1 MKDAQ
6 GYKIRQEKKQK
17 IEEAA
22 AKAGQPSKDTAMR
35 VSAIIIL
42 KYLHMARTNCYQY
55 DYDNYY
61 PYSLGCSHDF
71 NIKFVCGYSA
81 VANSKQLFP
90 MIVNPKTRSP
100 LSLFL
105 VCFIIANN

>member
-1 MKDAQ
+1 MQEENRGMKDAQ

-42 KYLHMARTNCYQY
+42 KYLYMWYIQTAINTT
-55 DYDNYY
+55 
-61 PYSLGCSHDF
+61 
-71 NIKFVCGYSA
+71 
-81 VANSKQLFP
+81 
-90 MIVNPKTRSP
+90 MIT
-100 LSLFL
+100 
-105 VCFIIANN
+105 IIPIV

>member
-35 VSAIIIL
+35 VSAIIST
-42 KYLHMARTNCYQY
+42 KVST
-55 DYDNYY
+55 
-61 PYSLGCSHDF
+61 
-71 NIKFVCGYSA
+71 CGTH
-81 VANSKQLFP
+81 KL
-90 MIVNPKTRSP
+90 
-100 LSLFL
+100 LSIRL
-105 VCFIIANN
+105 